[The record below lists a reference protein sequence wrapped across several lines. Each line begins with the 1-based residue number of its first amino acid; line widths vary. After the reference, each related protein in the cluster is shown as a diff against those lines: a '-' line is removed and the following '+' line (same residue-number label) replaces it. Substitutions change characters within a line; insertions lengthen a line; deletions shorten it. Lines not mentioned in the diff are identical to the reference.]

1 MVCVSNALIIGGGIA
16 GLSTAISLS
25 RVGVKC
31 DVVELADSPLGASL
45 GVSGRAAEALDEL
58 GVYNRCYETSRPF
71 TPDTT
76 AAYLYDADG
85 TLISTGPNRPQWPGA
100 KTALGVYRP
109 SFLQVM
115 TDEATSLGANI
126 RKGVTASAINEQAD
140 AARVTFTDGEE
151 RSYDLI
157 IGADGINSR
166 TRDMI
171 FPDAV
176 KPEYTGQM
184 SIRWMA
190 PGPFIE
196 GEGWYKSS
204 VGRMGFYYIPQG
216 EVYTPAVV
224 DFPEPTRLSKEQ
236 VYGLFTRLLDSYTAE
251 PVVELRRRLTPDSEL
266 ICRPFEWIFL
276 PTPWHKGRTL
286 LIGDAAHA
294 TSAHMGQGGGMALED
309 AVVLGQCIAAA
320 ATLPE
325 AFDAFMAR
333 RFERVRAVVET
344 SVGLSRLEQ
353 AKAPPSENAALLSRA
368 FTALSQPY

>member
-1 MVCVSNALIIGGGIA
+1 MACVSNALIIGGGIA
-16 GLSTAISLS
+16 GLSAAIALS
-25 RVGVKC
+25 RAGVNC
-31 DVVELADSPLGASL
+31 DIVELADAPLGASL

-58 GVYNRCYETSRPF
+58 GVYDRCYETSRPF

-76 AAYLYDADG
+76 VIHQHDAAG
-85 TLISTGPNRPQWPGA
+85 TLISAGPNRPQWPGA

-109 SFLQVM
+109 DFLQVM
-115 TDEATSLGANI
+115 TDEALRLGANLQ
-126 RKGVTASAINEQAD
+126 KGFTAAAIDEQAD
-140 AARVTFTDGEE
+140 AAQVTFTNGQV

-157 IGADGINSR
+157 IGADGINSH

-171 FPDAV
+171 FPDAD
-176 KPEYTGQM
+176 KPAYTGQM

-196 GEGWYKSS
+196 GEGWYNSS
-204 VGRMGFYYIPQG
+204 VGRLGFYYIPQG
-216 EVYTPAVV
+216 LVYTPAVITM
-224 DFPEPTRLSKEQ
+224 PELTRMSRPE
-236 VYGLFTRLLDSYTAE
+236 VHALFTRLLDAYTAE
-251 PVVELRRRLTPDSEL
+251 PVVELRRRLTPDADL
-266 ICRPFEWIFL
+266 ICRPFEWILL
-276 PTPWHKGRTL
+276 PKPWHKGRTL

-309 AVVLGQCIAAA
+309 SVVLGQCIAAA
-320 ATLPE
+320 SSLPE
-325 AFDAFMAR
+325 AFEAFMAR

-353 AKAPPSENAALLSRA
+353 ANAHPSENAALLTRA